1 MNSIF
6 NRRSHFAFLSDGVT
20 KGTSRHFRFWQETKI
35 WGIHRVGISSA
46 SHSETN
52 QQLFSQISNN
62 GEFVDNIYRE
72 QDPSK
77 IVGRLIGRNQV
88 QTNAKKVYTTADIV
102 CETYL
107 HKKGSWMQNWKRRY
121 FVLRKDI
128 RSICYYDNRENLTL
142 LGSIPLDSE
151 TVITPVPPKD
161 ASKCIFFV
169 IWLHYCLPSTR
180 TVLRGRLCTKFDI
193 SLSFFF
199 LLFTTCRWIWAL
211 HQHASSWRRR
221 RSCHQHTHQVML
233 FC

>member
-1 MNSIF
+1 MELPRAHPVIF
-6 NRRSHFAFLSDGVT
+6 DSDKKQRFGVYIVL
-20 KGTSRHFRFWQETKI
+20 F
-35 WGIHRVGISSA
+35 SSV

-161 ASKCIFFV
+161 ASKCIFS
-169 IWLHYCLPSTR
+169 W
-180 TVLRGRLCTKFDI
+180 
-193 SLSFFF
+193 LSFDCNAVCHMQAQSCEDTCAQSLTFRP
-199 LLFTTCRWIWAL
+199 LLSPFIITTYRWI
-211 HQHASSWRRR
+211 
-221 RSCHQHTHQVML
+221 
-233 FC
+233 

>member
-1 MNSIF
+1 MRILIRWSYQGRIPSYSILI
-6 NRRSHFAFLSDGVT
+6 RSKDLGYETTLAFHLDHFLLQTPFY
-20 KGTSRHFRFWQETKI
+20 FP
-35 WGIHRVGISSA
+35 
-46 SHSETN
+46 
-52 QQLFSQISNN
+52 QISNN

-161 ASKCIFFV
+161 ASKCIVF
-169 IWLHYCLPSTR
+169 S
-180 TVLRGRLCTKFDI
+180 
-193 SLSFFF
+193 
-199 LLFTTCRWIWAL
+199 
-211 HQHASSWRRR
+211 
-221 RSCHQHTHQVML
+221 
-233 FC
+233 